1 MNTQEMQ
8 YSEIHDEAA
17 ALADRLAAAAEGA
30 RGEALSQLRVAAALA
45 HSLVDAIEHAGR
57 ASTSREDRGAR
68 RHSA

>member
-8 YSEIHDEAA
+8 FSEIHEEAE
-17 ALADRLAAAAEGA
+17 ALARRL
-30 RGEALSQLRVAAALA
+30 AAALA